1 MNNSPRRWYDL
12 AILAVAQ
19 FMIVLDVSIVNVAL
33 PSLQRD
39 LNLSIANLQGIVTAY
54 TLAFGGFLLLGGRAA
69 DLFGRKKIFLIGLA
83 GFTVVSLTIGIA
95 DSGSLMVPLRALQG
109 LFAAFMS
116 PAALSL
122 VLSLFQDSRE
132 RSTALSV
139 WAAVSAGGATAGLLI
154 GGALT
159 QYLNWRWNF
168 FVNVPVGLIIFFT
181 AYAMLPNSKPEDS
194 AKSLD
199 LPGAALATSGLMLLV
214 YTLSHGNTWGWLS
227 IHTLDFLYL
236 SALLLIGF
244 IINEAYAKQP
254 LMPLSIFK
262 IGNVGA
268 ANAMQLPIT
277 AGLFAM
283 FFFLSLY
290 IQSTLHYS
298 PLLTGLA
305 FLPFSII
312 VGITATLTP
321 KLLRKISYK
330 WVLSIAPL
338 FLVVALFIFSQTT
351 VTSSYWA
358 ILPGLII
365 MPIGMGMTFVSIT
378 IAATTG
384 VPRNESGIASGL
396 LNTSQQIGGS
406 IGLAILSGIAATA
419 TAAAS
424 LTSSQAEA
432 AVAGYHAA
440 FHTGIFFAFGASLIA
455 FLFIKVIP
463 VQASDTPAI
472 AAH

>member
-1 MNNSPRRWYDL
+1 MDTSPRRWYDL

-39 LNLSIANLQGIVTAY
+39 LNLTISNLQGIVTAY

-69 DLFGRKKIFLIGLA
+69 DLFGRKKVFLIGLT
-83 GFTVVSLTIGIA
+83 GFTLVSLTIGIV
-95 DSGSLMVPLRALQG
+95 DSGSLLVPLRALQG

-122 VLSLFQDSRE
+122 VLSIFQNPRE

-168 FVNVPVGLIIFFT
+168 FVNVPVGVTVFLA
-181 AYAMLPNSKPEDS
+181 AYFLLPNTPPEDS

-199 LPGAALATSGLMLLV
+199 LPGAALATGGLMLLV
-214 YTLSHGNTWGWLS
+214 YTLSNGNSWGWLS
-227 IHTLDFLYL
+227 IHTLDFLYVSL
-236 SALLLIGF
+236 LLLIAF
-244 IINEAYAKQP
+244 IINEARAKQP

-290 IQSTLHYS
+290 IQSTLLYS

-312 VGITATLTP
+312 VGITSTLTP
-321 KLLRKISYK
+321 RLLRKVSYK
-330 WVLSIAPL
+330 WVLTVAPL
-338 FLVVALFIFSQTT
+338 FLMIALYVFAQTK
-351 VTSSYWA
+351 VDSSYWA
-358 ILPGLII
+358 ILPGLIV

-378 IAATTG
+378 IAATSG
-384 VPRNESGIASGL
+384 VPRNESGVSSGL
-396 LNTSQQIGGS
+396 LNTAQQIGGS
-406 IGLAILSGIAATA
+406 IGLAILSGIAASA
-419 TAAAS
+419 TAAAT
-424 LTSSQAEA
+424 LTSSKAEA

-440 FHTGIFFAFGASLIA
+440 FYTGIFFALGASIVA

-463 VQASDTPAI
+463 VTESGVAAIPA
-472 AAH
+472 H